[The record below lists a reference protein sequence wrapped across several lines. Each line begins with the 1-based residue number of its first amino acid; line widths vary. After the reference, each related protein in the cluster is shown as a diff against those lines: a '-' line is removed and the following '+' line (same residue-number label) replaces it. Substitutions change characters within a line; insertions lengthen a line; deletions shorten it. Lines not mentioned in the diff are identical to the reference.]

1 MAKPPTKLAAVT
13 AEVTQGI
20 KVLGKASDDLSRRSR
35 AAINGVFG
43 GSLCATAAYIASINV
58 PSLDATVFFALA
70 TITGL
75 AGGVA
80 FTRGFLRSGTSSQAS
95 ESALETNNAVFVE
108 LLERSQ
114 HPALSAAQRKLLQDQ
129 AMSVS
134 VALAQSIISS
144 QLPATPISHDLI
156 SEPKS

>member
-1 MAKPPTKLAAVT
+1 MDI
-13 AEVTQGI
+13 QGI
-20 KVLGKASDDLSRRSR
+20 KIFGKASDDLSRRGR

-43 GSLCATAAYIASINV
+43 GSLCATVAYVASVIV
-58 PSLDATVFFALA
+58 PSLNATIFFALV

-80 FTRGFLRSGTSSQAS
+80 FTRKLLRSGTTLPAS
-95 ESALETNNAVFVE
+95 ESALETNNRIFAE

-134 VALAQSIISS
+134 VALAQSIIPS
-144 QLPATPISHDLI
+144 QLPPLPQQDSITG
-156 SEPKS
+156 PKS